1 MQDKIE
7 YQRRRLD
14 DRVIWVRTTVKIYQ
28 NPETSDVM
36 LFMYSYDISEEKIK
50 DGIIQAVSAIEHDFI
65 AYIDLKED
73 HYTLYT
79 GQEDDVMMPDEEGDD
94 YTAMIQ
100 RVNKAIIVPEDL
112 DRAMEEMHP
121 DKIRENLKNKKIF
134 SSLYTVH
141 DTKGGLWQKRIQY
154 TYLDEANELLI
165 LTRSDVTDLFNK
177 QKEQQEVLQAALVA
191 AEQANS
197 AKSDFLSRMS
207 HEIRTPMNAIIGMST
222 IAAQCIGDDD
232 QIADCISKIGI
243 SSRFLLSLIND
254 ILDMSRIESGKMLLK
269 NESIPFEEF
278 LNGINSICYTQAG
291 NKEIDYENIVD
302 SNVEDYYIGDAMK
315 LQQVI
320 INVLSNAV
328 KFTPN
333 HGKVSLSVRQVK
345 KIKDDAVIR
354 FVVNDTG
361 CGISEEFIPQIFE
374 PFTQEH
380 SGTTTM
386 YGGTGLGLAICKNL
400 VDMMDGSITVRSIV
414 GIGTEFTIDVK
425 LGITEESKTRHY
437 KKLHH
442 SFAELKA
449 LVVDDDVSVCEHAV
463 IILKE
468 IGVRS
473 EWVDSG
479 RKAVN
484 TVREKWD
491 KKEYYDLV
499 LVDWKMPDMDGIE
512 TARQI
517 RQIVG
522 PDVTIIIMTAYDWVS
537 IEHEAKMAG
546 VNLLMSK
553 PMFKSSLISAFEK
566 AIYEKK
572 DEEET
577 EVKPDF
583 RFDGKR
589 LLLAEDHP
597 LNLEVA
603 RRLLERRGFQVDHA
617 ENGVCAVEMYAKT
630 SVGYYDAI
638 LMDIRMPQMDGLQAA
653 NTIRHMSKD
662 TSKTIPIIAMTANA
676 FEDDIQKSKA
686 AGMNAHLVKPID
698 PKQMFQVLFDF
709 LYGNEAV

>member
-1 MQDKIE
+1 
-7 YQRRRLD
+7 
-14 DRVIWVRTTVKIYQ
+14 
-28 NPETSDVM
+28 
-36 LFMYSYDISEEKIK
+36 
-50 DGIIQAVSAIEHDFI
+50 
-65 AYIDLKED
+65 
-73 HYTLYT
+73 
-79 GQEDDVMMPDEEGDD
+79 
-94 YTAMIQ
+94 
-100 RVNKAIIVPEDL
+100 
-112 DRAMEEMHP
+112 
-121 DKIRENLKNKKIF
+121 
-134 SSLYTVH
+134 
-141 DTKGGLWQKRIQY
+141 
-154 TYLDEANELLI
+154 
-165 LTRSDVTDLFNK
+165 
-177 QKEQQEVLQAALVA
+177 
-191 AEQANS
+191 
-197 AKSDFLSRMS
+197 
-207 HEIRTPMNAIIGMST
+207 
-222 IAAQCIGDDD
+222 
-232 QIADCISKIGI
+232 
-243 SSRFLLSLIND
+243 
-254 ILDMSRIESGKMLLK
+254 
-269 NESIPFEEF
+269 
-278 LNGINSICYTQAG
+278 
-291 NKEIDYENIVD
+291 
-302 SNVEDYYIGDAMK
+302 
-315 LQQVI
+315 
-320 INVLSNAV
+320 
-328 KFTPN
+328 
-333 HGKVSLSVRQVK
+333 
-345 KIKDDAVIR
+345 
-354 FVVNDTG
+354 
-361 CGISEEFIPQIFE
+361 
-374 PFTQEH
+374 
-380 SGTTTM
+380 
-386 YGGTGLGLAICKNL
+386 
-400 VDMMDGSITVRSIV
+400 MDGSITVRSIV